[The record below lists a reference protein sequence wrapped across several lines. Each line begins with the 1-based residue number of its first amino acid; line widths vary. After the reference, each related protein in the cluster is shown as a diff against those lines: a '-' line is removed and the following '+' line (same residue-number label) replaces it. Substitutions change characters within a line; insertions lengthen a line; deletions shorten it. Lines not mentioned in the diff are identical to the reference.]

1 MPEKLVYRV
10 ADVTRLVG
18 LSKTTIYALL
28 AKGDF
33 PRPVRITDKIVGWR
47 AEDVAVWVRDRP
59 TT

>member
-47 AEDVAVWVRDRP
+47 AEDVVVWVRDRP